1 MRPLLPY
8 KPHIINQLYSIMK
21 KILLLVLAL
30 IPAISFA
37 QGFQVNL
44 DGEKQIGMGHTGTG
58 LVQDAASV
66 FFNPGAVVMLPD
78 NYIQAGISPLLFRS
92 DFNPAGTNVQDHTLN
107 KIATPFNFYAAV
119 GPKNS
124 WWKLGFGV
132 YTPFGGLT
140 DWGHNWN
147 GKYVLESL
155 DLKAI
160 YFQPTLSIKL
170 TSFLS
175 IGGGFVYNRGSV
187 DLTQAI
193 PLTNSTGQ
201 DGQAELKG
209 TGKGYGWNA
218 GIYIKTEVG
227 LTVGITHR
235 SQVNTTISN
244 GTATFIVPP
253 SLQGNFT
260 QPNTFTSTIP
270 LPGTTSIGLGY
281 SPCKKWLLA
290 FDFNLVSWNA
300 YKVLAFDYKY
310 TTPAL
315 QNTKSQRN
323 YQDAISL
330 RGGAQ
335 YQANNK
341 LALRFGGGY
350 ASTAVQDGYVT
361 PEAPDA
367 NRAYVTGGLGY
378 KLANKLDLDLSFEY
392 EHLMQRSGTNIQ
404 NQLSGTYKTDVYI
417 PGISLAYHW

>member
-1 MRPLLPY
+1 LLPY

-30 IPAISFA
+30 MPAISFA

-58 LVQDAASV
+58 LTQDAASV
-66 FFNPGAVVMLPD
+66 LFNPGAVVMLPD
-78 NYIQAGISPLLFRS
+78 NDIQAGISPLLFRS
-92 DFNPAGTNVQDHTLN
+92 DFNPAGTNVQEHTVN
-107 KIATPFNFYAAV
+107 KVATPFNFYATA
-119 GPKNS
+119 GPKNA

-140 DWGHNWN
+140 DWGDNWQ

-160 YFQPTLSIKL
+160 YFQPTISIRIL
-170 TSFLS
+170 PFLS
-175 IGGGFVYNRGSV
+175 IGGGFVYNSGSV

-193 PLTNSTGQ
+193 PLTNSAGQ

-218 GIYIKTEVG
+218 GIYIKTEIGV
-227 LTVGITHR
+227 TVGITHR
-235 SQVNTTISN
+235 SEVNTTINN
-244 GTATFIVPP
+244 GDAIFTVPS
-253 SLQGNFT
+253 SLQSSFP
-260 QPNTFTSTIP
+260 QPNKFSASIP
-270 LPGTTSIGLGY
+270 LPATNSIGFGY

-290 FDFNLVSWNA
+290 FDVNAISWSV
-300 YKVLAFDYKY
+300 YKVLAFNYKE
-310 TTPAL
+310 TTAAL
-315 QNTKSQRN
+315 QNTVSQRN
-323 YQDAISL
+323 YQDAVSV
-330 RGGAQ
+330 RAGAQ

-350 ASTAVQDGYVT
+350 ATTAVVDGYVT

-378 KLANKLDLDLSFEY
+378 KLADKLDLDLSFEY
-392 EHLMQRSGTNIQ
+392 EHLMARSGTNIQ
-404 NQLSGTYKTDVYI
+404 YQLSGTYETNVYI